1 MLIIIP
7 VSCMNF
13 ILPKKNDLIE
23 NIRKLI
29 SCTYICSPVGQRFV
43 EFPVEILHNDDIEW
57 HESFRVLL
65 GPEDPSG
72 ASLGDRALVT
82 VTILDDE
89 VSGSLVFP
97 APPMVGFVNSME
109 DSNQMRGINIHIYLK
124 S

>member
-1 MLIIIP
+1 MLIIIQ
-7 VSCMNF
+7 VSFMNF
-13 ILPKKNDLIE
+13 ILPEKNDLIE
-23 NIRKLI
+23 NSRKLI
-29 SCTYICSPVGQRFV
+29 SCTYICSVGQRFV

-97 APPMVGFVNSME
+97 APPIVGFVNNIE

>member
-1 MLIIIP
+1 
-7 VSCMNF
+7 MNF

-23 NIRKLI
+23 NIRKLM

-97 APPMVGFVNSME
+97 APPMVGFVNNME
-109 DSNQMRGINIHIYLK
+109 NSNQMRGINIHIYLK

>member
-1 MLIIIP
+1 MLIIIQ
-7 VSCMNF
+7 VSFMNF
-13 ILPKKNDLIE
+13 ILPEKNDLIE
-23 NIRKLI
+23 NSRKLI
-29 SCTYICSPVGQRFV
+29 SCTYICSVGQRFV
-43 EFPVEILHNDDIEW
+43 EFPLEILHNDDIEW

-97 APPMVGFVNSME
+97 APPIVGFVN
-109 DSNQMRGINIHIYLK
+109 NI
-124 S
+124 

>member
-1 MLIIIP
+1 MLIIIQ
-7 VSCMNF
+7 VSFMNF
-13 ILPKKNDLIE
+13 ILPEKNDLIE
-23 NIRKLI
+23 NSRKLI
-29 SCTYICSPVGQRFV
+29 SCTYICSVGQRFV

-97 APPMVGFVNSME
+97 APPIVGFVNKIE

>member
-1 MLIIIP
+1 M
-7 VSCMNF
+7 
-13 ILPKKNDLIE
+13 
-23 NIRKLI
+23 
-29 SCTYICSPVGQRFV
+29 
-43 EFPVEILHNDDIEW
+43 EFLVEILHNDDIEW

-97 APPMVGFVNSME
+97 AQPMVGFENNTE
-109 DSNQMRGINIHIYLK
+109 DSYPHICKIMRSTLADILKFLFYGSCQLYEIIKVWHSYIYIFAIK
-124 S
+124 YKTAES

>member
-1 MLIIIP
+1 
-7 VSCMNF
+7 MNF
-13 ILPKKNDLIE
+13 ILPEKNYLIE
-23 NIRKLI
+23 NSRKLI
-29 SCTYICSPVGQRFV
+29 SCTYICSVGQRFV

-97 APPMVGFVNSME
+97 APPIVGFVNKIE

>member
-1 MLIIIP
+1 MLIIIQ
-7 VSCMNF
+7 VSFMNF
-13 ILPKKNDLIE
+13 ILPEKNDLIE
-23 NIRKLI
+23 NSRKLI
-29 SCTYICSPVGQRFV
+29 SCTYIRSVGQRFV

-97 APPMVGFVNSME
+97 APPIVGFVN
-109 DSNQMRGINIHIYLK
+109 NI
-124 S
+124 

>member
-1 MLIIIP
+1 
-7 VSCMNF
+7 MNF
-13 ILPKKNDLIE
+13 ILPEKNDLIE
-23 NIRKLI
+23 NSRKLI
-29 SCTYICSPVGQRFV
+29 SCTYIRSVGQRFV

-97 APPMVGFVNSME
+97 APPIVGFVN
-109 DSNQMRGINIHIYLK
+109 NI
-124 S
+124 

>member
-7 VSCMNF
+7 VPCMNF
-13 ILPKKNDLIE
+13 ILPEKNDLIE
-23 NIRKLI
+23 NTRKLI
-29 SCTYICSPVGQRFV
+29 NCTYICSVGQTFV

-82 VTILDDE
+82 VTILDDK

-97 APPMVGFVNSME
+97 APPMVGFVNNIE
-109 DSNQMRGINIHIYLK
+109 DSNQM
-124 S
+124 